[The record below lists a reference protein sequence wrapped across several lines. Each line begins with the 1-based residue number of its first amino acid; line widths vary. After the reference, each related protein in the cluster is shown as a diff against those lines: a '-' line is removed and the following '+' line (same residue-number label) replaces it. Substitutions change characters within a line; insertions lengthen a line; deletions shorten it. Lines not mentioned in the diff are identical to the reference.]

1 MKKILSILSL
11 VAVGACATPA
21 AADHETVEFF
31 KDPVYAEITNVAP
44 NYLDITVSRPQEVCR
59 EENVPVYGTV
69 QGQGASGLDVLAGSI
84 IGGLFGKAVTDKD
97 EGAVAGAVIGGV
109 VAAEAGRAD
118 KTEIIGYEK
127 QTKCSTQ
134 YVKRLEQ
141 VVDNYTIYYEWN
153 GQYGSAVVDKKYQI
167 GDLVAVMVTVTM
179 LSGQ

>member
-1 MKKILSILSL
+1 MKFRKEVVPFLIA
-11 VAVGACATPA
+11 AV
-21 AADHETVEFF
+21 
-31 KDPVYAEITNVAP
+31 I
-44 NYLDITVSRPQEVCR
+44 
-59 EENVPVYGTV
+59 
-69 QGQGASGLDVLAGSI
+69 
-84 IGGLFGKAVTDKD
+84 
-97 EGAVAGAVIGGV
+97 AGAVIGGV

-141 VVDNYTIYYEWN
+141 VIDNYTIYYEWN

-167 GDLVAVMVTVTM
+167 GDLVAVMVTITM